1 MKISNKKLKLLHI
14 QKQIAYPI
22 QNLSQES
29 KIKLKQLQDKLERK

>member
-1 MKISNKKLKLLHI
+1 MNKITQKVSQL

-29 KIKLKQLQDKLERK
+29 KIKLKQLHDKLERK